1 MKRHNRAEV
10 VEKLHQASEMAARGQ
25 PQGAICKAL
34 DISVMT
40 LHRWRKECGDPTDTV
55 VMPDPADSRSGVPAD
70 RTTTQAQIEELQV
83 ENQRLRKIV
92 TDLLLE
98 KSALEELLVRRKTR
112 A

>member
-10 VEKLHQASEMAARGQ
+10 VEKLHQASEMAQRGQ

-40 LHRWRKECGDPTDTV
+40 LHRWRKECGDPTDAV
-55 VMPDPADSRSGVPAD
+55 VTPDPLASRSVAAGQ
-70 RTTTQAQIEELQV
+70 TMTQAQIEELTV

-98 KSALEELLVRRKTR
+98 KTALEESLVRRKIR